1 MTEHDPPNGALSLL
15 ADVFRRRR
23 TGILALGP
31 DQARLG
37 LAVRQ
42 GHIVGVCNDRAAEEP
57 APPPDDSV
65 RLRLQRVLDDLGLA
79 SPRRAAAPAPASAN
93 LRERLLLA
101 LAAEAPAEFED
112 AEDAP
117 ETAEPL
123 AGSTEQLI
131 LEAVRGTLDSEAVR
145 ASLGD
150 LDRLLVAVATAALA
164 EDRTLTPTENY
175 LISRIDRTSTARE
188 VLQLVPGEPDEVE
201 RSLLGL
207 LLTGRLGWGP
217 ARARAPVPER
227 SAPPKPTP
235 PPPVEVPAEAASA
248 PPPAAEMD
256 EQILAERREIL
267 EHFQALP
274 QQNHFEVLGVQP
286 GCTDG
291 EVKQAYVALVKRYHP
306 DVHRDPRLA
315 DLHDVLEGIFIRI
328 REAWE
333 VLGDA
338 KSRATYEA
346 RFAPRASVRAEAPST
361 AASASFAQP
370 AASDATEA
378 TAAEG
383 LLPPPDEVF
392 REAQFLFSQGRY
404 WDTIEMLEAALPRFQ
419 QGRQEHRGR
428 ILLARACARNPNW
441 IRKAEDNLQRVVRE
455 DPTNVDAHFE
465 LGMIYKAEKR
475 PLLAQR
481 EFRKVVDLRPDH
493 AGAAAELGGGHGA
506 ARGFLQRIFKKP

>member
-1 MTEHDPPNGALSLL
+1 VEVPVEPP
-15 ADVFRRRR
+15 
-23 TGILALGP
+23 
-31 DQARLG
+31 
-37 LAVRQ
+37 
-42 GHIVGVCNDRAAEEP
+42 P
-57 APPPDDSV
+57 APPPAEEPV
-65 RLRLQRVLDDLGLA
+65 E
-79 SPRRAAAPAPASAN
+79 PAPAA
-93 LRERLLLA
+93 
-101 LAAEAPAEFED
+101 AAE
-112 AEDAP
+112 
-117 ETAEPL
+117 
-123 AGSTEQLI
+123 G
-131 LEAVRGTLDSEAVR
+131 
-145 ASLGD
+145 
-150 LDRLLVAVATAALA
+150 
-164 EDRTLTPTENY
+164 
-175 LISRIDRTSTARE
+175 
-188 VLQLVPGEPDEVE
+188 
-201 RSLLGL
+201 
-207 LLTGRLGWGP
+207 
-217 ARARAPVPER
+217 
-227 SAPPKPTP
+227 
-235 PPPVEVPAEAASA
+235 
-248 PPPAAEMD
+248 D
-256 EQILAERREIL
+256 EQIQAQRREIL
-267 EHFQALP
+267 EHLQALP
-274 QQNHFEVLGVQP
+274 HQNHFEVLGVQP